1 MSVMKEYKYRPNV
14 SAIIFDAN
22 KRFLMV
28 HKVDTPNRQ
37 LDFVKGGVG
46 ADETEKE
53 ALAREIREE
62 IGGNLEYEI
71 INKSTIRLI
80 YKWPKKLVDKFKYRG
95 QDRKSYWVNFKNGEI
110 ELDNNELSSYI
121 WLDEKQMIQKLR
133 KDRFSKSDVD
143 ILLKEW
149 EIIKNNNN
157 ILFNS

>member
-1 MSVMKEYKYRPNV
+1 MKDYGYRSNV
-14 SAIIFDAN
+14 SAIIFDSH

-28 HKVDTPNRQ
+28 QKVVDPDGQ
-37 LDFVKGGVG
+37 LDFVKGGVE
-46 ADETEKE
+46 AEETEKE
-53 ALAREIREE
+53 ALVREIREE
-62 IGGNLEYEI
+62 IGGNLDYEI

-157 ILFNS
+157 IL

>member
-1 MSVMKEYKYRPNV
+1 MSAMKDYGYRSNV
-14 SAIIFDAN
+14 SAIIFDSH

-28 HKVDTPNRQ
+28 QKVVDPDGQ
-37 LDFVKGGVG
+37 LDFVKGGVE
-46 ADETEKE
+46 AEETEKE
-53 ALAREIREE
+53 ALVREIREE
-62 IGGNLEYEI
+62 IGGNLDYEI

-157 ILFNS
+157 IL